1 MADPADFK
9 FRNKKLGRMTIAE
22 IKAFLFALGD
32 TECYTTGPKL
42 KKYWM
47 ERLKTLVVKRSL
59 FPEKNNTKQGVRTVR
74 SMTVHDRVAQDTADA
89 YKHGAVVD
97 LESDEPAGVADT
109 SLPTSS
115 QGGATI
121 TASEYLLFEEVDVIL
136 RSGGDTPISVE
147 RLKIYRSVKARLGGD
162 VASAPATAATLPQT
176 STSVAAAQK
185 KKRKSPAVARKK
197 NPKKI
202 RSGRGVGGE
211 QRLTIHV
218 LDRSDKSYFF
228 IVKRSTQMSKVFRAY
243 AQRTSQDLRNLRF
256 LLDGDRLLD
265 GHTPASLEL
274 EDRDIIEVHPEEIGD
289 IGVFAQHEDDTCGA
303 KFLNANPL
311 PPQATLP
318 LDCIGKYNKTKQ
330 NATFTACRETVLDLS
345 LCKTL
350 KSYADRKHKN
360 CQHLLQ
366 VNSNDL
372 KIDLDRASLI
382 NLIGEPNVLTLTKLF
397 PGIINEIKIR
407 RCASHGE
414 WIKLHTDHSQLT
426 MQVPLNSDTDYVGGK
441 LVYVNGRDAKITV
454 PSRPAGSYTI
464 HDNKILHGV
473 SRLESGVRY
482 GLFLLGQYA

>member
-1 MADPADFK
+1 
-9 FRNKKLGRMTIAE
+9 MTIAE
-22 IKAFLFALGD
+22 IKAGLFDLGD

-59 FPEKNNTKQGVRTVR
+59 FPEKNNTEQGVRTVR

-162 VASAPATAATLPQT
+162 VASEPATAATLPQT

-202 RSGRGVGGE
+202 RSGRG
-211 QRLTIHV
+211 
-218 LDRSDKSYFF
+218 
-228 IVKRSTQMSKVFRAY
+228 
-243 AQRTSQDLRNLRF
+243 DLRHLRF
-256 LLDGDRLLD
+256 LLDGESMLD
-265 GHTPASLEL
+265 GDTPASLEL

-330 NATFTACRETVLDLS
+330 NATFTACRETVLELS

-454 PSRPAGSYTI
+454 PSRRAGSYTI